1 VSFKPF
7 PAGDRW
13 YAIAV
18 IIALLGLD
26 LLLVSWLLGRPV
38 DGLSFLIA
46 LAVLGSLLVFV
57 YVGSRT
63 FGTFALEYWVDRDA
77 VTLKWGLTR
86 QVVPLPRIQR
96 IQINTTVKPT
106 SPPRPWHWPC
116 AERRRYVVPG
126 LGVVNAYATRPLA
139 EQIVLVTAGESYS
152 LSPDDVPGFVH
163 AMQER
168 HALGP
173 VRQVGAELQRP
184 PLWTWPLWRD
194 RAAMILMGA
203 GLFAV
208 LLMFGVLC
216 FRFPSLSS
224 DLPLHFDVNGLPDRI
239 ASKEGLFALPVI
251 GLVTWILNTAV
262 GVWLYRHVQRGAAYL
277 LWGGALVVQGIAG
290 LALFNLMRW

>member
-18 IIALLGLD
+18 IVALLGLD
-26 LLLVSWLLGRPV
+26 ALLVSQLLGRPV
-38 DGLSFLIA
+38 DGLSFLMA
-46 LAVLGSLLVFV
+46 LAVLGSLLAFV
-57 YVGSRT
+57 YVGFRT
-63 FGTFALEYWVDRDA
+63 FGAFTLEYWIDRDA
-77 VTLKWGLTR
+77 ITLKWGPTR
-86 QVVPLPRIQR
+86 QLVPLP
-96 IQINTTVKPT
+96 QIRRVQLNTTAQPSS
-106 SPPRPWHWPC
+106 SPGLWHWPC
-116 AERRRYVVPG
+116 PERRRYMVPG
-126 LGVVNAYATRPLA
+126 VGVVNAYATRPLV
-139 EQIVLVTAGESYS
+139 EQIVLVTDGEGYS
-152 LSPDDVPGFVH
+152 LSPIDAAAFVQ

-173 VRQVGAELQRP
+173 ARLVPAELQRP

-194 RAAMILMGA
+194 RAAMFLMGA
-203 GLFAV
+203 GLLGV
-208 LLMFGVLC
+208 LVLFGALC

-224 DLPLHFDVNGLPDRI
+224 DLPLHFDINGLPDRI
-239 ASKEGLFALPVI
+239 ASKEELFALPVI

-262 GVWLYRHVQRGAAYL
+262 GVWLYRHVQHGAAYL